1 MDKKKIIVI
10 TVTTILL
17 LSAILYQILYKN
29 YKKNEIINEL
39 DEIDS
44 NIDVQPISEVEE
56 ITIFVDVSG
65 EVNVPGLYELKERA
79 RVNDAI
85 LAAGGVTE
93 KADMEMVN
101 LAYILSDEMKITIPA
116 KEIKTEN
123 TSTGTKKTI
132 ISSGITP
139 EDLSNNVNTS
149 GKVNINKAGKGE
161 LESLTGIGSAIAE
174 RIIEYRN
181 NNGSFESIEEIKNV
195 SGIGEAKYNAMK
207 DEITV

>member
-1 MDKKKIIVI
+1 MDKKKIIVVI
-10 TVTTILL
+10 VTFILL
-17 LSAILYQILYKN
+17 ISAILYQILYKN
-29 YKKNEIINEL
+29 SQKNEIINEF
-39 DEIDS
+39 DKIES
-44 NIDVQPISEVEE
+44 NVDVQPISEVEE

-101 LAYILSDEMKITIPA
+101 LAYILSDEMKITIPS
-116 KEIKTEN
+116 KGIKPAN
-123 TSTGTKKTI
+123 TSTGTKKTVV
-132 ISSGITP
+132 SSGITP
-139 EDLSNNVNTS
+139 ADTANNVNTS